1 MVKVTFEQ
9 DGQVE
14 DVTSGEF
21 VLAIIGTKGEKSLK
35 GIFRA
40 FGQTDD
46 KSTALAVASIIR
58 NTVREAIDPDTRVT
72 AYKFLRETINV
83 ELERLEKEETPEAAT
98 PGESSK

>member
-9 DGQVE
+9 DGRVE

-98 PGESSK
+98 SGISGK

>member
-1 MVKVTFEQ
+1 MVKVTCEQ

-21 VLAIIGTKGEKSLK
+21 VLAIIGNRKGNRLENV
-35 GIFRA
+35 FRA

-46 KSTALAVASIIR
+46 KSTALTVANIIR
-58 NTVREAIDPDTRVT
+58 NTVREAIDPDIRIT
-72 AYKFLRETINV
+72 AYKFLRETIDV

-98 PGESSK
+98 SGESGK

>member
-9 DGQVE
+9 DGLVE

-21 VLAIIGTKGEKSLK
+21 VLAVIGTKGERSLK
-35 GIFRA
+35 SVFRA
-40 FGQTDD
+40 FGRTDD
-46 KSTALAVASIIR
+46 KSTSLAIASLIR
-58 NTVREAIDPDTRVT
+58 TAVRESIDPDTRVT

-98 PGESSK
+98 SGESGK